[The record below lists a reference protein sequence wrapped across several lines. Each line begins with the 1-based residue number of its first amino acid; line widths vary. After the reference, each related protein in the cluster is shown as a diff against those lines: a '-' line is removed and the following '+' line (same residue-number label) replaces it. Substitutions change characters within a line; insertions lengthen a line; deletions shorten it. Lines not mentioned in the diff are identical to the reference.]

1 VIETALQNTY
11 SVNSL
16 LSNVNPYLAA
26 AAAAMTALPAQQ
38 QLIRNNLIQQQLKQQ
53 QTPPPPQQQQIKS
66 LKSSP
71 PQPPTQQQQ
80 NIIKEESSLNINDS
94 NIKIELDGKDL
105 WEQFYKHGT
114 EMVITKSGRYVK
126 FLFFSFLLISERVG
140 EGERKHQF

>member
-1 VIETALQNTY
+1 MIRQHSVIETALQNTY

-53 QTPPPPQQQQIKS
+53 QTKS